1 MGDCVKR
8 QKHNW
13 CVSTWIIFFCFWAEL
28 PVTGC
33 RRFIFRGGGR
43 FAKRRMN
50 TVGPKSLRAH
60 FATRKGRVET
70 WASQPDVQQLQW
82 QMPQHGTRHT
92 NPNPIVL
99 STHSLYIGS
108 PNLGGRWNA
117 VHARCDDEHQ
127 RGKKSLPNIEKSA
140 FFAIKVPPNP
150 LNHMQIYRVSITQR
164 VEIHIKS
171 PCNGYQWARGRDV
184 GSERVSS

>member
-1 MGDCVKR
+1 MSVNTGGRLRETAETQLVRVYMD
-8 QKHNW
+8 
-13 CVSTWIIFFCFWAEL
+13 FFFL
-28 PVTGC
+28 LLGRVTCNRLSSFHIQGA
-33 RRFIFRGGGR
+33 GGR

-99 STHSLYIGS
+99 STHSPYIGS
-108 PNLGGRWNA
+108 PNLGGR
-117 VHARCDDEHQ
+117 
-127 RGKKSLPNIEKSA
+127 
-140 FFAIKVPPNP
+140 
-150 LNHMQIYRVSITQR
+150 
-164 VEIHIKS
+164 
-171 PCNGYQWARGRDV
+171 
-184 GSERVSS
+184 